1 MQKRFAIFLILAAT
15 ILFGW
20 SFVME
25 KYFVAKPPPNV
36 AENPPAS
43 PASPASVATSSSP
56 TALVTPTAPTPTA
69 QETTPSA
76 APALQVAA
84 RQIELKTSFW
94 KGTLSNQG
102 GVITE
107 WAMTHFTDDVPI
119 DEKES
124 GVKLV
129 PKISQ
134 EIGFPLRLFIPSD
147 PGLEKE
153 LNSAAYVVE
162 NVPEKEAS
170 IEIGK
175 SGQQEVVFSYSNN
188 GVTARKKF
196 VFDGSGYD
204 LDLQIEVTRNDQ
216 PVETYVVIG
225 PNFGD
230 QSIKE
235 YGYYK
240 PAPQVSYA
248 VDGSVKRQ
256 AAASL
261 KEAEHPIP
269 ASPITWAAVD
279 DSYFAMALV
288 LPPATPARTIT
299 VLNHRRREKIGA
311 KEEDRN
317 YISVAVPVGNGQTNH
332 LYAGPKDPETLAAV
346 SGKFGLKSESGNLE
360 GLVNYGFLSF
370 VVKPL
375 ASVMLKALLIINR
388 VIGNYG
394 WSIVALTIVLNMLF
408 FPMRWKSSVSMKR
421 TAAMQPKMKDLQER
435 MKKLD
440 KNDPRMAELQR
451 EQISLMRE
459 GNPLMGCL
467 PLLLQLPFFYA
478 VFSIL
483 TISIEVRHAPF
494 FGWIHDLSSP
504 DQYWILPIVMCVS
517 MIVQTALTPSTA
529 DPIQKK
535 MGYFMPLLFTGM
547 FFIYAPAGLVL
558 YWMVGNLVGIAQQ
571 MIINRLSPPST
582 PATTNS
588 AGRGGGTLESKKD
601 QAKPQL
607 PKGKKSKELL
617 ANS

>member
-1 MQKRFAIFLILAAT
+1 MQKRFAIFLILSAV

-25 KYFVAKPPPNV
+25 KYFVTKPPNV

-43 PASPASVATSSSP
+43 VASSSSP
-56 TALVTPTAPTPTA
+56 AAPITPTTPTPAPQDAA
-69 QETTPSA
+69 QPA
-76 APALQVAA
+76 APAPQIAV
-84 RQIELKTSFW
+84 RQIEIQTPYW

-102 GVITE
+102 GVVTD
-107 WAMTHFTDDVPI
+107 WTMTHFTDGVPI
-119 DEKES
+119 DEKHG

-129 PKISQ
+129 PKIAQ
-134 EIGFPLRLFIPSD
+134 EIGFPLRFFIPSD

-162 NVPEKEAS
+162 NFPEEKAI
-170 IEIGK
+170 IEK
-175 SGQQEVVFSYSNN
+175 SGQREIIFSYSNN
-188 GVTARKKF
+188 GVTARKKL
-196 VFDGSGYD
+196 VFNGSGYD
-204 LDLQIEVTRNDQ
+204 LGLQVEVARNGQPIETH
-216 PVETYVVIG
+216 VVVG

-230 QSIKE
+230 QSITE

-240 PAPQVSYA
+240 PAPQVTYA
-248 VDGSVKRQ
+248 AEGSVHRQ
-256 AAASL
+256 DAASL
-261 KEAEHPIP
+261 KEPVHQIP
-269 ASPITWAAVD
+269 APTITWAAVD
-279 DSYFAMALV
+279 DNYFGMALV
-288 LPPATPARTIT
+288 PQTPAKAVTII
-299 VLNHRRREKIGA
+299 NHRRREKVGS

-317 YISVAVPVGNGQTNH
+317 YVSVAVPVVSGQTNH
-332 LYAGPKDPETLAAV
+332 IYAGPKDPETLAAV
-346 SGKFGLKSESGNLE
+346 SGKFGLKSESSNLE

-370 VVKPL
+370 IVKPL
-375 ASVMLKALLIINR
+375 ASLMLKALLIING
-388 VIGNYG
+388 VISNYG
-394 WSIVALTIVLNMLF
+394 WSIVVLTVVLNMFF
-408 FPMRWKSSVSMKR
+408 FPLRWKSSVSMKR

-478 VFSIL
+478 VFTIL

-504 DQYWILPIVMCVS
+504 DQYWILPIVMCAS

-571 MIINRLSPPST
+571 MIINRLNPP
-582 PATTNS
+582 PATTNT

-601 QAKPQL
+601 QAKSQS

-617 ANS
+617 ANP

>member
-1 MQKRFAIFLILAAT
+1 MQKRFAIFLILSAV

-25 KYFVAKPPPNV
+25 KFFVTKPPNV
-36 AENPPAS
+36 PENPPAS
-43 PASPASVATSSSP
+43 IATSSSP
-56 TALVTPTAPTPTA
+56 AAPVTPTTPTPAPQDAA
-69 QETTPSA
+69 QSA
-76 APALQVAA
+76 APAPLVPV
-84 RQIELKTSFW
+84 RPIEIETPYW
-94 KGTLSNQG
+94 KGMLSNQG
-102 GVITE
+102 GVVTDWKMIR
-107 WAMTHFTDDVPI
+107 FTDGVAI
-119 DEKES
+119 DEKEG
-124 GVKLV
+124 GVELV

-134 EIGFPLRLFIPSD
+134 EIGFPLRFFIPSD
-147 PGLEKE
+147 RGLEKE
-153 LNSAAYVVE
+153 LNSAAYTVE
-162 NVPEKEAS
+162 NFPEGKAI
-170 IEIGK
+170 IEKG
-175 SGQQEVVFSYSNN
+175 GQREIVFAYSNN
-188 GVTARKKF
+188 GVTARKKL
-196 VFDGSGYD
+196 VFNGSGYD
-204 LDLQIEVTRNDQ
+204 LSLQVEVARNGQ
-216 PVETYVVIG
+216 PVETFVVIG

-235 YGYYK
+235 HGYYK
-240 PAPQVSYA
+240 PAPQVTYA
-248 VDGSVKRQ
+248 AEGSVKRQ
-256 AAASL
+256 DAASL
-261 KEAEHPIP
+261 KESEHPIP
-269 ASPITWAAVD
+269 APAITWAAVD
-279 DSYFAMALV
+279 DNYFGMALV
-288 LPPATPARTIT
+288 PQTPAKAIT
-299 VLNHRRREKIGA
+299 VHNHRRREKVGT

-317 YISVAVPVGNGQTNH
+317 YISVAVPVVNGQTNH
-332 LYAGPKDPETLAAV
+332 IYAGPKDPETLAAV

-370 VVKPL
+370 IVKPL
-375 ASVMLKALLIINR
+375 ASLMLKALLIING
-388 VIGNYG
+388 VISNYG
-394 WSIVALTIVLNMLF
+394 WSIVILTIALNMLF

-440 KNDPRMAELQR
+440 KNDPRMAEMQR
-451 EQISLMRE
+451 EQITLMKE

-478 VFSIL
+478 VFTIL

-504 DQYWILPIVMCVS
+504 DQYWILPIVMCAS

-571 MIINRLSPPST
+571 MIINRLNPP
-582 PATTNS
+582 PATTNT
-588 AGRGGGTLESKKD
+588 AGRGGGALESKKD
-601 QAKPQL
+601 QPKSQS

-617 ANS
+617 ANP

>member
-1 MQKRFAIFLILAAT
+1 MQKRIAIFLILAAT

-25 KYFVAKPPPNV
+25 KYFVAKPPNV

-43 PASPASVATSSSP
+43 PASVATSSSSA
-56 TALVTPTAPTPTA
+56 ALVTPTAPTPAPQETA
-69 QETTPSA
+69 QPGASTP
-76 APALQVAA
+76 QVAA
-84 RQIELKTSFW
+84 REIKLKAPFW

-102 GVITE
+102 GVLTE
-107 WAMTHFTDDVPI
+107 WTMTNFTDGVPI
-119 DEKES
+119 DKDK
-124 GVKLV
+124 GVNLVSPKL
-129 PKISQ
+129 SQ
-134 EIGFPLRLFIPSD
+134 EFGAPLRFFIPSD
-147 PGLEKE
+147 RGLEKE

-162 NVPEKEAS
+162 NLPEKETT

-175 SGQQEVVFSYSNN
+175 GGQREIVLNYSNN
-188 GVTARKKF
+188 GIAARKKLIF
-196 VFDGSGYD
+196 NGSSYGF
-204 LDLQIEVTRNDQ
+204 DLQIEVTRNDQ

-230 QSIKE
+230 QDIKE

-248 VDGSVKRQ
+248 VDGSVKRE

-288 LPPATPARTIT
+288 PASPARTSTI
-299 VLNHRRREKIGA
+299 LNHRRREKIGA

-317 YISVAVPVGNGQTNH
+317 YISVAVPVVNGQTSH
-332 LYAGPKDPETLAAV
+332 IYAGPKDPETLAAV
-346 SGKFGLKSESGNLE
+346 SEKFGLKSESGNLE

-375 ASVMLKALLIINR
+375 ASLMLKALLFINGFVR
-388 VIGNYG
+388 NYG
-394 WSIVALTIVLNMLF
+394 WSIVVLTIALNMLF

-421 TAAMQPKMKDLQER
+421 TAAMQPKMKDVQER

-440 KNDPRMAELQR
+440 KTDPRMAELQR
-451 EQISLMRE
+451 EQVALMRA

-582 PATTNS
+582 PATTN
-588 AGRGGGTLESKKD
+588 ASKTD

-617 ANS
+617 ANP

>member
-1 MQKRFAIFLILAAT
+1 MQKRFAIFLISAAA

-20 SFVME
+20 QFVME
-25 KYFVAKPPPNV
+25 KYFVVKPPNV
-36 AENPPAS
+36 TENP
-43 PASPASVATSSSP
+43 PASVATSSSP
-56 TALVTPTAPTPTA
+56 TAPITPTASTPAA
-69 QETTPSA
+69 QETAQPA
-76 APALQVAA
+76 APASQVAA
-84 RQIELKTSFW
+84 RQITLKTPFW
-94 KGTLSNQG
+94 EGTLSNQG
-102 GVITE
+102 GVVNE
-107 WAMTHFTDDVPI
+107 WTMTHFTDKEAI
-119 DEKES
+119 DPDKG
-124 GVKLV
+124 GVKLIS
-129 PKISQ
+129 PERSQ
-134 EIGFPLRLFIPSD
+134 EFGAPLRFFIPSD

-153 LNSAAYVVE
+153 LNSATYVVE
-162 NVPEKEAS
+162 NVPDQEGA

-175 SGQQEVVFSYSNN
+175 SGQQEIVLSYSNN
-188 GVTARKKF
+188 GITARKKLLF
-196 VFDGSGYD
+196 NGSGYD
-204 LDLQIEVTRNDQ
+204 FDLQIEVTRNGQ
-216 PVETYVVIG
+216 PVETYVVVG

-248 VDGSVKRQ
+248 VDGSVKRLTG
-256 AAASL
+256 ASL
-261 KEAEHPIP
+261 KEAVHQIP
-269 ASPITWAAVD
+269 PSSITWASVD
-279 DSYFAMALV
+279 DNYFAMAFV
-288 LPPATPARTIT
+288 PPPTTPARTIT

-317 YISVAVPVGNGQTNH
+317 YISVAVPVGNGQINH
-332 LYAGPKDPETLAAV
+332 IYAGPKDPETLAAV
-346 SGKFGLKSESGNLE
+346 SGKFGLKAESSNLE

-375 ASVMLKALLIINR
+375 ASLMLKVLLFINKG
-388 VIGNYG
+388 IGNYG
-394 WSIVALTIVLNMLF
+394 WSIVALTIGLNMLF
-408 FPMRWKSSVSMKR
+408 FPMRWKSSVSMKK

-451 EQISLMRE
+451 EQIALMRD

-504 DQYWILPIVMCVS
+504 DQYYILPIIMCVS

-558 YWMVGNLVGIAQQ
+558 YWMIGNLVGIAQQ
-571 MIINRLSPPST
+571 MIINRLNPPST
-582 PATTNS
+582 PATTNT

-601 QAKPQL
+601 PAKPQL

-617 ANS
+617 ANP